1 VAGVARASKLC
12 ELPLQE
18 VKLLVETA
26 VKLCLSLERGTAATV
41 YTQRVADALVRLL
54 NLGEA
59 TGPERSLVVDVVLKD
74 LREVVDLKGRRWR
87 LDGYRS
93 TYRKG
98 GAQARYAVYYARAD
112 LYSSELAR
120 KMPVECPLHPSK
132 ICLLRGL
139 SDGATRSPFADG
151 ASHHEGG

>member
-18 VKLLVETA
+18 VKLLVEGM
-26 VKLCLSLERGTAATV
+26 VRLRLSLERGTAACLH
-41 YTQRVADALVRLL
+41 TQRVADALVRLL
-54 NLGEA
+54 GLREP

-74 LREVVDLKGRRWR
+74 LREVADLKGRRWR
-87 LDGYRS
+87 LDSYRS

-112 LYSSELAR
+112 LYLSELAR
-120 KMPVECPLHPSK
+120 KMPVDCPLHPSK
-132 ICLLRGL
+132 RCELRRV
-139 SDGATRSPFADG
+139 SDGAAASRFSDG
-151 ASHHEGG
+151 ASHHGGG